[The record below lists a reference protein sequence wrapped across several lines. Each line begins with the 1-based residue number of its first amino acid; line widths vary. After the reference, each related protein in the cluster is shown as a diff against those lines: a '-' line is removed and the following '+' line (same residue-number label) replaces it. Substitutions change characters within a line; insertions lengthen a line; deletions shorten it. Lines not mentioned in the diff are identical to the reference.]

1 MGFEDEA
8 EQSFPRPCR
17 QTDGG
22 FKRTCELTSSI
33 ILVLLFG
40 GGGFYWDPRTIIL
53 AGASARYW

>member
-1 MGFEDEA
+1 MG
-8 EQSFPRPCR
+8 
-17 QTDGG
+17 
-22 FKRTCELTSSI
+22 LILLLI

>member
-22 FKRTCELTSSI
+22 FKQPKALVGLDGLSRTGLY
-33 ILVLLFG
+33 LFCS
-40 GGGFYWDPRTIIL
+40 L
-53 AGASARYW
+53 ESA